1 MSTNS
6 DHEQRMHPRWILK
19 SNVSVFERQSKE
31 YLGLLVDCSEQG
43 VMISTYDQLQPGTT
57 LQIDLVD
64 IAPHANSRRTGQ
76 CRAEVVWCDKITPS
90 LYGSGCRISQQDD
103 TFDVMLKGY
112 SHAHE

>member
-1 MSTNS
+1 
-6 DHEQRMHPRWILK
+6 MHPRWILK